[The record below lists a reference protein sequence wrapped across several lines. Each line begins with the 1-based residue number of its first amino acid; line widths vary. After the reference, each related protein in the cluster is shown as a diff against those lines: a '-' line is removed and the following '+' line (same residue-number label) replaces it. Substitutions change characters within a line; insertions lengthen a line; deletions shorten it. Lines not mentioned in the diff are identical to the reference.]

1 MGYGDDGMA
10 LVVRERFELLTN
22 DGRPVRI
29 KVVRRLVGEDDAMPP
44 KKSAGNNESALLAN
58 GEFARE
64 VVGAVKETELLKG
77 NVDG

>member
-1 MGYGDDGMA
+1 
-10 LVVRERFELLTN
+10 
-22 DGRPVRI
+22 
-29 KVVRRLVGEDDAMPP
+29 MPP

-58 GEFARE
+58 GEFARK

>member
-1 MGYGDDGMA
+1 MDDQCES
-10 LVVRERFELLTN
+10 RSF
-22 DGRPVRI
+22 
-29 KVVRRLVGEDDAMPP
+29 VGEDDAMPP

-58 GEFARE
+58 GEFARK

>member
-1 MGYGDDGMA
+1 MDDQCES
-10 LVVRERFELLTN
+10 RSF
-22 DGRPVRI
+22 
-29 KVVRRLVGEDDAMPP
+29 VGSSARMTLCPP

>member
-1 MGYGDDGMA
+1 MGYGDDSMA
-10 LVVRERFELLTN
+10 LVVRERFELLEN

-29 KVVRRLVGEDDAMPP
+29 KVVRRLVGEDDTMPP

-77 NVDG
+77 KVDG